1 MTASSGDAAVLTDF
15 MLGDTSNVLDAANNV
30 TGIWHSDPGDSE
42 KSITVT
48 FDEPQTIRRIKL
60 YDDPSPESNILD
72 AVISFDNGDALN
84 TGALYALGTETVIET
99 EENNVRS
106 FTVSIT
112 GYEGDEPGL
121 TEIEAYSGAFDAGV
135 SFVKLMNRDSDFV
148 YDYYIDPSGTERF
161 SLYAY
166 GCSPALGGYEIS
178 CAGDDGCRAYIDGE
192 SIVVECPVGKS
203 CEVTVTDGVNSDTAV
218 FRSSG
223 SDELPYAMRAD
234 EYLLEQRWKLKAQK
248 AIFQNLINNFDQV
261 AQNYCNIKLNEIR
274 EKLDYLRWG
283 IHRVGETVF
292 GA

>member
-1 MTASSGDAAVLTDF
+1 M
-15 MLGDTSNVLDAANNV
+15 
-30 TGIWHSDPGDSE
+30 
-42 KSITVT
+42 
-48 FDEPQTIRRIKL
+48 
-60 YDDPSPESNILD
+60 
-72 AVISFDNGDALN
+72 N

-112 GYEGDEPGL
+112 EYEGDEPGL

-192 SIVVECPVGKS
+192 SIVVQCPVGKS

-234 EYLLEQRWKLKAQK
+234 EYLLERRWKLKAQK
-248 AIFQNLINNFDQV
+248 AMFQNLINNFDQV
-261 AQNYCNIKLNEIR
+261 AQNYCNIKLDEIR
-274 EKLDYLRWG
+274 DKLAYLRWG
-283 IHRVGETVF
+283 IDSIRRMTVKPIPPSAVLRCRRRYLCISLSLCHSVCVLASWRFLYSGAPVTSRSILMPSGMAAGADGEP
-292 GA
+292 